1 MTTVTDQ
8 AGTAH
13 RTHPLTGY
21 SAAVLDNQTA
31 FSRWK
36 PRHLQVVRFDH
47 ASGTAPGGLP
57 GDPPDGGAGGGGGR
71 GTDRL
76 RSCR

>member
-31 FSRWK
+31 FSR
-36 PRHLQVVRFDH
+36 
-47 ASGTAPGGLP
+47 
-57 GDPPDGGAGGGGGR
+57 
-71 GTDRL
+71 
-76 RSCR
+76 